1 MIKIAKL
8 ILAIFMLFSWN
19 IGLAN
24 PLDKQINNLISQKFN
39 YKVDDVVITYPTAKP
54 KLDCNTP
61 VLSLLNKKKQWGNMT
76 ISAQCDNKKKFIQ
89 IHVAVIGNY
98 IVAKQTIHA
107 GTVINKDDIRIQS
120 GRLDKISSA
129 VVVNEVDALNHIAL
143 RNINQD
149 EPIRTTMLQNNW
161 LVKAGQ
167 IIKVIIRGGG
177 YEVATSGKTLGNAAL
192 NEKIR
197 VKLNSNKI
205 VEGTLT
211 HQGVIIFNK

>member
-1 MIKIAKL
+1 MIKTVKL

-19 IGLAN
+19 TGLAN
-24 PLDKQINNLISQKFN
+24 PLDKQINNLISQQFN
-39 YKVDDVVITYPTAKP
+39 YEVDNIIITYPTAKP
-54 KLDCNTP
+54 KLDCDTP
-61 VLSLLNKKKQWGNMT
+61 VLALLNKKKQWGNMT

-107 GTVINKDDIRIQS
+107 GTVISKDNIRIQS

-129 VVVNEVDALNHIAL
+129 VIVNEVDALNHIAL
-143 RNINQD
+143 RNINPG
-149 EPIRTTMLQNNW
+149 EPIKTTMLQNSW

-177 YEVATSGKTLGNAAL
+177 YEVATTGKTLGNAAL

>member
-1 MIKIAKL
+1 MIKTVKL

-19 IGLAN
+19 TGLAN

-39 YKVDDVVITYPTAKP
+39 YEVDNIVITYPTAKP
-54 KLDCNTP
+54 KLDCDTP
-61 VLSLLNKKKQWGNMT
+61 VLALLNKKKQWGNMT

-107 GTVINKDDIRIQS
+107 GTIISKDNIRIQS

-129 VVVNEVDALNHIAL
+129 VIVNEVDALNHIAL

-149 EPIRTTMLQNNW
+149 EPIKTTMLQNNW